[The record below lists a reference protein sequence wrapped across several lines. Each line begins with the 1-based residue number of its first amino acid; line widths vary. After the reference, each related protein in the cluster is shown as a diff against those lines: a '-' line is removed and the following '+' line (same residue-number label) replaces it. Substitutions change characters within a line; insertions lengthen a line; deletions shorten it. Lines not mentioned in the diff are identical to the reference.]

1 MDNSARIGIAVG
13 LLCLLV
19 LVLAPRAR
27 ASAGIRVL
35 GEPAVENKFPD
46 GLVFTLEAESEAEIR
61 DIRLRYRFIP
71 DNLSAAA
78 QPEFERGARVR
89 ATFNLR
95 SGTRQIY
102 IPPGKTIRYSW
113 ELSDA
118 AGNEIKTEE
127 RETTFADLRFD
138 WQMVNDG
145 VVNLYYYR
153 QNQRDAEVMA
163 RVANE
168 TITKGA
174 ALMGTK
180 FDFPIKIWA
189 YGSQADFQIALA
201 HSSVTQDPNVLGQ
214 AHDPDTF
221 IMVVDRLSSPTA
233 LDTARHELTHLV
245 TANALRGGPFKD
257 LYPSWLNEGTSVYLQ
272 VSPND
277 VGYIDALEDAIQNDK
292 TISIRNLTGGT
303 RTRDI
308 GLFYGQSYGLVKYLV
323 QTFGEAKFAQLIAEF
338 KKNGDLDQTFTAVF
352 GFDRDGLYREWRKSV
367 GLPENQAAGSG
378 QQQSP
383 ARSGQQSGS
392 DSPTLA
398 LAIGGTV
405 ALLLLA
411 AAAVAGGLLLA
422 RRAHR
427 GEAE

>member
-1 MDNSARIGIAVG
+1 VDNSTRIAIAAG
-13 LLCLLV
+13 LLCLLI

-35 GEPAVENKFPD
+35 GEPGVENKFPD

-61 DIRLRYRFIP
+61 EIRLRYRFIP
-71 DNLSAAA
+71 DNLPATA
-78 QPEFERGARVR
+78 QPEFERGARIS

-113 ELSDA
+113 EITDT

-127 RETTFADLRFD
+127 KETTFADPRFD

-145 VVNLYYYR
+145 IVNLYYYR

-163 RVANE
+163 QVANE
-168 TITKGA
+168 TITKAA
-174 ALMGTK
+174 ALMGAK
-180 FDFPIKIWA
+180 FDFPIKMWA
-189 YGSQADFQIALA
+189 YANATDFQIALA
-201 HSSVTQDPNVLGQ
+201 HSSVTHDPNVLGQ

-233 LDTARHELTHLV
+233 LDTARHELAHLV

-257 LYPSWLNEGTSVYLQ
+257 LYPAWLNEGTSVYLQ

-277 VGYIDALEDAIQNDK
+277 VGYIDALEDAIENDK
-292 TISIRNLTGGT
+292 TLPLRSLTSGT
-303 RTRDI
+303 RARDI

-323 QTFGEAKFAQLIAEF
+323 QTFGDAKFAQMIAEF
-338 KKNGDLDQTFTAVF
+338 KKNGDLDQTFKAVY

-367 GLPENQAAGSG
+367 GLPENQAAGGGG

-383 ARSGQQSGS
+383 ARSGQQSD
-392 DSPTLA
+392 DSSTIV

-422 RRAHR
+422 RRAHH